1 LAAIGPKGAT
11 PTVFA
16 QNRLADRPRPRHEV
30 CGAATFS
37 GGLQPRYRRQGDL
50 LILSEDQSYRNQ
62 SATAAANSDD
72 QRSLEGQ
79 FLRPIGNGLARWGP
93 PAVAGVLILLIC
105 LKAIVG
111 IDLVWDSLAYHLPFT
126 ALRSG
131 ILTKWQF
138 QLHPGLRQLYLGSP
152 VLGDLLRG
160 WLWRLSGRPEAV
172 NLLGVISLLGLVGY
186 LKWAFRLEAG
196 WTLIGLLAIPAVQTA
211 AAGNYLDLPANAMLA
226 ALLFA
231 VCDLW
236 INPERY
242 SRPAPWIAL
251 LLAAGAAGNIKLH
264 TGVLACLA
272 YLFTIPPFYR
282 ILRRSR
288 GGWAKM
294 LPAIFWL
301 GGALLVSVNFI
312 KNSVFHRNPIYP
324 LDVSIAGL
332 HLPGP
337 WTPGIWFKSGGPY
350 DGVPGPIS
358 FFLSALEY
366 HSLDGRPIPYTNGMG
381 DVPAT
386 SLSAHMGGSFS
397 ALLVASICFLIL
409 ALIRRRDKWAFTYF
423 ICFLI
428 CTAIIAF
435 VPNAR
440 ALRYVMFWMM
450 FLVIGCLVLLQ
461 RPDLAGYARGYKIIL
476 FGSLAFVT
484 SVTGAIYFTPVW
496 HSMQNEVDRAGVEK
510 LLQAAVAPGEVIC
523 LPTGK
528 DGWDTRFVIYF
539 APIFHQQLAKVRSY
553 GIKEGECGGYNTIPV
568 SAWHS

>member
-1 LAAIGPKGAT
+1 MDSRGNPPI
-11 PTVFA
+11 
-16 QNRLADRPRPRHEV
+16 
-30 CGAATFS
+30 
-37 GGLQPRYRRQGDL
+37 L
-50 LILSEDQSYRNQ
+50 LEDQSYQNQ
-62 SATAAANSDD
+62 SATTVAGSERR
-72 QRSLEGQ
+72 RSLQGP
-79 FLRPIGNGLARWGP
+79 FLLPIGDGLARWG
-93 PAVAGVLILLIC
+93 AAALAGALIALIC

-126 ALRSG
+126 ALRAG
-131 ILTKWQF
+131 ILSKWQF
-138 QLHPGLRQLYLGSP
+138 QLHPHLRQLYLGSP

-172 NLLGVISLLGLVGY
+172 NLLGVISLLGLIGY

-226 ALLFA
+226 GLLFA

-236 INPERY
+236 INPGRY
-242 SRPAPWIAL
+242 SRPAPWIVL
-251 LLAAGAAGNIKLH
+251 LLLAGAAGNMKLH

-272 YLFTIPPFYR
+272 YLFTIPPYYR
-282 ILRRSR
+282 IVRRSPA
-288 GGWAKM
+288 GWAKA
-294 LPAIFWL
+294 LPAICWL
-301 GGALLVSVNFI
+301 GGALLVSVNLI
-312 KNSVFHRNPIYP
+312 KNFLFHRNPFYP
-324 LDVSIAGL
+324 LDLSIAGL

-337 WTPGIWFKSGGPY
+337 WIPDVWLTSSGPY

-366 HSLDGRPIPYTNGMG
+366 HALDGRGIPYTNGMG
-381 DVPAT
+381 DVAAT

-409 ALIRRRDKWAFTYF
+409 ALLRRRDKSAFTYF

-428 CTAIIAF
+428 CTAIVAF

-450 FLVIGCLVLLQ
+450 FLVIGCLLLLR
-461 RPDLAGYARGYKIIL
+461 RPDLAAYARGYKIIL

-510 LLQAAVAPGEVIC
+510 LLQAAVAPGDVIC

-528 DGWDTRFVIYF
+528 DGWDTRFVVYF
-539 APIFHQQLAKVRSY
+539 APIFHQQLAKARPY
-553 GIKEGECGGYNTIPV
+553 GIKEGECEGYKTIPV
-568 SAWHS
+568 SAWHP